1 MDNYL
6 IYLGSGG
13 LCHCL
18 SGLSKAIK
26 LSIENNRILVIDT
39 FKLKSFE
46 NKLCF
51 FFDLNI
57 DNLIIKYDYY
67 DIYDK
72 KVLNMSVSDF
82 KNIYPKLIGNYYY
95 INKHNVTNTD
105 LINYNDSIVVYCG
118 YGGNYINP
126 NIKVNSFFK
135 QFVKKN
141 LKDYESIKNYISI
154 QFRNTDKKN
163 NHENILNKIKQHI
176 KKIKRNNIKNIF
188 LATDN
193 PIDVDIF
200 KESLKEFNIFNVC
213 NIEYFKGK
221 CIHYNCKDKNKLTI
235 DLLKDIYMI
244 LRSKFF
250 IPSINSGVSKW
261 IIQMI
266 NDKNNIFD
274 IESET
279 QIWFPK

>member
-26 LSIENNRILVIDT
+26 LALDTKRILIIDT
-39 FKLKSFE
+39 FKLKSFK
-46 NKLCF
+46 NKISF
-51 FFDLNI
+51 FFDLQI

-72 KVLNMSVSDF
+72 KVINMKVTDF
-82 KNIYPKLIGNYYY
+82 KNIYPKLISHSYFIG
-95 INKHNVTNTD
+95 KHNATD
-105 LINYNDSIVVYCG
+105 PAFINHNDQIIVYCG

-126 NIKVNSFFK
+126 NIKLNLFFK
-135 QFVKKN
+135 QF
-141 LKDYESIKNYISI
+141 IKNKLEEYNDNFLSI
-154 QFRNTDKKN
+154 QFRNTDKIN
-163 NHENILNKIKQHI
+163 DHNIIVKKINQHI
-176 KKIKRNNIKNIF
+176 KKIKRNKINKIF

-193 PIDVDIF
+193 PKSLDIF
-200 KESLKEFNIFNVC
+200 TKLLPEFKIFSVC
-213 NIEYFKGK
+213 EIEYFNGK
-221 CIHYNCKDKNKLTI
+221 CIHYNSKDKNKLTI

-244 LRSKFF
+244 LKSKYF
-250 IPSINSGVSKW
+250 IPSVNSGVSKW

-266 NDKNNIFD
+266 NNNNNIFD
-274 IESET
+274 IKSDT
-279 QIWFPK
+279 QIWFSK

>member
-6 IYLGSGG
+6 IYVGSGG

-57 DNLIIKYDYY
+57 DNLIIKYDYH
-67 DIYDK
+67 DIYER
-72 KVLNMSVSDF
+72 KVLNMNVSDF

-141 LKDYESIKNYISI
+141 LKDYESYKNYISI

-163 NHENILNKIKQHI
+163 DHENVVNKIKQHI
-176 KKIKRNNIKNIF
+176 KEFNFEVSHEGTDPDKRDYFVSNKKI
-188 LATDN
+188 
-193 PIDVDIF
+193 
-200 KESLKEFNIFNVC
+200 ESLGWKPKVNLDDGIKELTQVYKLIS
-213 NIEYFKGK
+213 K
-221 CIHYNCKDKNKLTI
+221 KD
-235 DLLKDIYMI
+235 
-244 LRSKFF
+244 
-250 IPSINSGVSKW
+250 
-261 IIQMI
+261 
-266 NDKNNIFD
+266 FD
-274 IESET
+274 
-279 QIWFPK
+279 QNY